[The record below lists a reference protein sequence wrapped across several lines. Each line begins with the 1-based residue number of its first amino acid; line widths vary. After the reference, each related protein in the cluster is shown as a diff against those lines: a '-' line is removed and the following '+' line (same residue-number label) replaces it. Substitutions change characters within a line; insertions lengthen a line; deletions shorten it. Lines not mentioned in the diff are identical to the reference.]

1 MYVKNTQNYL
11 QLETYKLQ
19 FILDFQVK
27 LIKEEFGYD
36 DGFNYN
42 KESDFDAALSKQ

>member
-1 MYVKNTQNYL
+1 
-11 QLETYKLQ
+11 
-19 FILDFQVK
+19 VK

-42 KESDFDAALSKQ
+42 KESDFDAALSK